1 MSKKKDCWEIFFNDR
16 SSQRLFG
23 PRGDI
28 KGPLNSGCG
37 GGGQEPTLLPLV
49 ITILTH

>member
-1 MSKKKDCWEIFFNDR
+1 MSKKKDWWEIFFNDR
-16 SSQRLFG
+16 SFQRLIG
-23 PRGDI
+23 PRGEI
-28 KGPLNSGCG
+28 KGPLNSGW